1 MTLLPSGSALLDE
14 AWVALDLETTGLS
27 SDEDQIIEVG
37 AVRFRGHETL
47 DTFQSFV
54 NPGRRLDPFVT
65 RLTGITDD
73 DLRDAPGF
81 SAVAA
86 ALAAFV
92 GRSPLVGHNI
102 SFDLGFLDRQGLRVS
117 NRLCDTWELAYF
129 LLPGQ
134 RSYALESLA
143 DWAGAGDSRYHRAV
157 DDAHATKRLFVRL
170 LEDLAELDVNSLAE
184 IGRMASRSPWIA
196 SDILRLQVL
205 SAAGRTSP
213 DSGVGVSGVDVRALG
228 RRLRH
233 GRALRAN
240 EHRQTL
246 DPEFVAS
253 LLRSGSPLAD
263 AIDGF
268 EERGEQVAMAKA
280 VAQAINGSH
289 RLMVEAGTGVGK
301 SLAYLL
307 PAAMYALENSR
318 RVVVSTNTLNLQEQ
332 LLTKDVPV
340 LVRGLTGVEG
350 LTAEDFRFAQLKGRA
365 NYLCF
370 RRWDGLRS
378 GETLTAE
385 EARVAAKALVW
396 MRDTGTGDRA
406 ELNLGHRDAAAPW
419 GKISAQGALKC
430 PRGGTPCFLRAAR
443 EKASASHLVIVNHA
457 LLMSDLMSG
466 GGLIPEHE
474 VLIIDEAH
482 HLEREATKHLGF
494 EVSHAQFGE
503 YADTLSGDVGLFGRA
518 VNAFR
523 GTFVAATRRESV
535 GQVVQQ
541 TLPLLPRLRDSV
553 DRTFASLTVEVAR
566 QMEERGGSRSGFSLE
581 HRIGDGDRGK
591 QEWEEVKSQ
600 WENVDLVLMDLGARL
615 EDLDTSLEGLEDAD
629 IQNYDGLTAEVS
641 IARQTNSE
649 LRQNLRE
656 FVAEPSD
663 EGIYWVTR
671 GRQSAD
677 LVLRAAP
684 LHVGPILDEKLFSRK
699 ESVVMTSA
707 TLSTAGTF
715 DHIVERTGFVESE
728 QLLLGSPFDYPRA
741 ALLCVPNDMPEPNS
755 WAYQSAVEQAI
766 TDSVLAAGGRT
777 MALFTSHASLQAT
790 ASQIRGDLEARGI
803 NVLAQ
808 GVDGTPGQLV
818 RRFRE
823 EPKSLLLGTASFWEG
838 VDLPGDSL
846 QVLLLAR
853 LPFNVPTEPVFE
865 ARSEQYGEQSFSQY
879 ALPEAALRLRQG
891 FGRLI
896 RTRTDRGAVVM
907 LDRRIVS
914 RRYGQVFLNSLPDV
928 TVRNVSV
935 LDLDLNI
942 KGWLQA

>member
-1 MTLLPSGSALLDE
+1 MTLLPSGSTLLDE

-37 AVRFRGHETL
+37 AVRFRGSETL

-54 NPGRRLDPFVT
+54 NPGRSLDPFVT
-65 RLTGITDD
+65 RLTGITND

-102 SFDLGFLDRQGLRVS
+102 SFDLGFLERHGLRIP
-117 NRLCDTWELAYF
+117 NQLCDTWELAYF
-129 LLPGQ
+129 LLPRQ
-134 RSYALESLA
+134 PSYALESLA
-143 DWAGAGDSRYHRAV
+143 GWAGAGDSLYHRAV
-157 DDAHATKRLFVRL
+157 GDAQATRRLFVRL

-184 IGRMASRSPWIA
+184 IGRMASRSPWIV
-196 SDILRLQVL
+196 SDILRLQGL
-205 SAAGRTSP
+205 STAGRTSP

-233 GRALRAN
+233 GRALRPN
-240 EHRQTL
+240 EHRRTM

-268 EERGEQVAMAKA
+268 EERGEQAAMAKA

-307 PAAMYALENSR
+307 PAAMYALENNS

-466 GGLIPEHE
+466 GGLIPEHD

-494 EVSHAQFGE
+494 EVSHAQFAE
-503 YADTLSGDVGLFGRA
+503 HADTLSGDAGLFGQA
-518 VNAFR
+518 VNSFR

-541 TLPLLPRLRDSV
+541 ALPLLPRLREAAAM
-553 DRTFASLTVEVAR
+553 TFAALGDMVVQHGR
-566 QMEERGGSRSGFSLE
+566 ERGGSSLE
-581 HRIGDGDRGK
+581 FRIKDALRGK
-591 QEWEEVKSQ
+591 PEWEEVKSQ
-600 WENVDLVLMDLGARL
+600 WENVDLLLMDLGARL
-615 EDLDTSLEGLEDAD
+615 EDLDMSLEGLEDAD
-629 IQNYDGLTAEVS
+629 IQDYDGLTAEVS
-641 IARQTNSE
+641 IARQANSE

-699 ESVVMTSA
+699 ESVIMTSA

-715 DHIVERTGFVESE
+715 DHVVERTGFVESE

-755 WAYQSAVEQAI
+755 WAYQSALEQAI

-777 MALFTSHASLQAT
+777 MALFTSHASLQTT
-790 ASQIRGDLEARGI
+790 AAQIRDDLESRGI

-818 RRFRE
+818 RRFRS
-823 EPKSLLLGTASFWEG
+823 EPNSLLLGTASFWEG

-865 ARSEQYGEQSFSQY
+865 ARSEQYGEQSFGQY

-896 RTRTDRGAVVM
+896 RTRTDRGVVVM
-907 LDRRIVS
+907 LDRRVVS
-914 RRYGQVFLNSLPDV
+914 RRYGKVFIDSLPDV
-928 TVRNVSV
+928 TLRSVSV
-935 LDLDLNI
+935 IDLDRHI
-942 KGWLQA
+942 KNWLEV

>member
-1 MTLLPSGSALLDE
+1 MTLLPSGATLLDE
-14 AWVALDLETTGLS
+14 AWVALDVETTGLS

-37 AVRFRGHETL
+37 AVRFRGSETL

-54 NPGRRLDPFVT
+54 NPGRILDPFVT
-65 RLTGITDD
+65 RLTGITND

-81 SAVAA
+81 SSVAA

-92 GRSPLVGHNI
+92 GRSPLVGHNV
-102 SFDLGFLDRQGLRVS
+102 SFDLGFLERHGLRIP
-117 NRLCDTWELAYF
+117 NQLCDTWELAYF
-129 LLPGQ
+129 LLPRQ
-134 RSYALESLA
+134 SSYALESLA
-143 DWAGAGDSRYHRAV
+143 EWANADDSRYHRAV
-157 DDAHATKRLFVRL
+157 DDAHATRRLFVRL

-184 IGRMASRSPWIA
+184 IERMASRSPWIV
-196 SDILRLQVL
+196 SDVLRLQGLTATRV
-205 SAAGRTSP
+205 ASP
-213 DSGVGVSGVDVRALG
+213 GSGTGVSGVDTGALS

-240 EHRQTL
+240 ERRLTM
-246 DPEFVAS
+246 DPELVAS
-253 LLRSGSPLAD
+253 LLRSGSPLAE

-268 EERGEQVAMAKA
+268 EERGEQADMARA
-280 VAQAINGSH
+280 VARAINGSH
-289 RLMVEAGTGVGK
+289 RLIVEAGTGVGK

-307 PAAMYALENSR
+307 PAAIYALENNR
-318 RVVVSTNTLNLQEQ
+318 RVVVSTNTINLQEQ
-332 LLTKDVPV
+332 LLTKDIPV

-350 LTAEDFRFAQLKGRA
+350 LTAEDLRFAQLKGRA

-385 EARVAAKALVW
+385 EARMAAKALVW
-396 MRDTGTGDRA
+396 MRDTETGDRA
-406 ELNLGHRDAAAPW
+406 ELNLGHREAAAPW

-443 EKASASHLVIVNHA
+443 EKAAASHLVIVNHA
-457 LLMSDLMSG
+457 LLMSDLTAG

-482 HLEREATKHLGF
+482 HLEREATRHLGF
-494 EVSHAQFGE
+494 EVSHAQFVD
-503 YADTLSGDVGLFGRA
+503 YADSLAGDAGLLAQA

-523 GTFVAATRRESV
+523 GTAVAETRRETV
-535 GQVVQQ
+535 GQVVRQA
-541 TLPLLPRLRDSV
+541 LPLLLQLRD
-553 DRTFASLTVEVAR
+553 RAAMTFISLDAV
-566 QMEERGGSRSGFSLE
+566 GGKGLGGRDGYSPEF
-581 HRIGDGDRGK
+581 RIKDNLRGK
-591 QEWEEVKSQ
+591 PEWEEVKSQ
-600 WENVDLVLMDLGARL
+600 WENVDLILMDLGARL
-615 EDLDTSLEGLEDAD
+615 DDLDTSFEGLEDAD
-629 IQNYDGLTAEVS
+629 IQDYDGLTAEAS

-656 FVAEPSD
+656 FIAEPAD

-671 GRQSAD
+671 SRQSAD
-677 LVLRAAP
+677 LTLRAAP
-684 LHVGPILDEKLFSRK
+684 LHVGPLLDEMLYSRK
-699 ESVVMTSA
+699 ESVIMTSA

-741 ALLCVPNDMPEPNS
+741 ALVCVPSDMPEPNS
-755 WAYQSAVEQAI
+755 WAYQSALEQAI

-777 MALFTSHASLQAT
+777 MALFTSHASLQTT
-790 ASQIRGDLEARGI
+790 AAQVRDDLEARGI

-808 GVDGTPGQLV
+808 GVDGTPGQLL
-818 RRFRE
+818 RRFRN
-823 EPKSLLLGTASFWEG
+823 EPRSLLLGTASFWEG

-846 QVLLLAR
+846 QVLLLTR

-865 ARSEQYGEQSFSQY
+865 ARSEQYGEQSFNEY

-896 RTRTDRGAVVM
+896 RTRTDRGVVVM
-907 LDRRIVS
+907 LDRRVVS
-914 RRYGQVFLNSLPDV
+914 RRYGQVFLDSLPDV
-928 TVRNVSV
+928 TQRSVSV
-935 LDLDLNI
+935 LDLDRHI
-942 KGWLQA
+942 KKWLEV